1 LKFLIRYNKS
11 RGQAGRGT
19 MEHVWRVFEGDNAE
33 KEYLFKHFVL
43 NVNSASERT
52 GEDWNISC
60 HGVLSIDKKTSTAT
74 IDAE

>member
-1 LKFLIRYNKS
+1 MKYLIRYNKTK
-11 RGQAGRGT
+11 GQPGRGT
-19 MEHVWRVFEGDNAE
+19 MEHVWRVFEGEKAE

-43 NVNSASERT
+43 NVTSASERT

-60 HGVLSIDKKTSTAT
+60 HGVLTIDKKTSTAT

>member
-1 LKFLIRYNKS
+1 
-11 RGQAGRGT
+11 
-19 MEHVWRVFEGDNAE
+19 VFEGDNAE
-33 KEYLFKHFVL
+33 KEYLLKHFVL

-60 HGVLSIDKKTSTAT
+60 HGVLTIDKATSTAT

>member
-1 LKFLIRYNKS
+1 
-11 RGQAGRGT
+11 
-19 MEHVWRVFEGDNAE
+19 MDHVWRVFEGDNDE

-60 HGVLSIDKKTSTAT
+60 KGVLVIDKKTSTAT
-74 IDAE
+74 INKE